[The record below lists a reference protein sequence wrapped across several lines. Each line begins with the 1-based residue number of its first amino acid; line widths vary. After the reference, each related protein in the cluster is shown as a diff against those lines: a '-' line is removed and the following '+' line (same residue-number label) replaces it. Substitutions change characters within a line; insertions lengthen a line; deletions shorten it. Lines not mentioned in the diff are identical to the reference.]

1 MLTWNTFLGMFVITA
16 GATLLGSTP
25 VLFHK
30 YLKASH
36 WNWWESFGGGVMVSA
51 SFFSL
56 WIPAYQMLNGK
67 SLFPMFHG
75 MMWGFLFIFFSHKL
89 LEKMTNN
96 HSHRKAFLFVLA
108 MGIHTI
114 PEGLA
119 VGVDVAALGWKKA
132 LPLGIAIFIQNLPE
146 GLVSSM
152 SFLISGFSV
161 TKSLLANALT
171 ALIEVSSAVG
181 GFSFA
186 KATSIGLPFLLS
198 FAGACMVSVVMIEAY
213 EKYRS
218 HQGETIRKWGFGLG
232 LVVCEILDV
241 FL

>member
-30 YLKASH
+30 YLKDSQ

-56 WIPAYQMLNGK
+56 WIPAYEMLGRNSK
-67 SLFPMFHG
+67 LPLMHG
-75 MMWGFLFIFFSHKL
+75 AFWGFGFIFASHL
-89 LEKMTNN
+89 LLLKITKN
-96 HSHRKAFLFVLA
+96 HTHRKAFLYVLA
-108 MGIHTI
+108 MAIHNV
-114 PEGLA
+114 PEGMA
-119 VGVDVAALGWKKA
+119 VGVDVAALGWKKS

-161 TKSLLANALT
+161 TKSLLANAFT

-186 KATSIGLPFLLS
+186 KITKFGLPFLLS
-198 FAGACMVSVVMIEAY
+198 FAGACMVSVVIIEGL
-213 EKYRS
+213 EKIKA
-218 HQGETIRKWGFGLG
+218 QEGETFRIWGFALG
-232 LVVCEILDV
+232 LTVCAILDV
-241 FL
+241 LM